1 MSDVSASFFAHGFA
15 VVSKVIDRASLA
27 AISNLLDAAPAEG
40 AGSRGLLRH
49 GWCQTLAAKLRSVL
63 TTQLLLPEG
72 AVAIQ
77 CTLFDKGPTKNW
89 LVALHQD
96 RSIPVRGKVEA
107 SELSGW
113 SEKEGDI
120 FVQPPVAV
128 LEQLTAVRLH
138 IDDCPPESGALRV
151 VPGSHAIGV
160 LSQAEAEQFR
170 ARHEEVVVPA
180 ASADALLM
188 KPLILHASSKAT
200 SAARRRVLHFVYG
213 PKVLPFGLQWKH
225 AI

>member
-1 MSDVSASFFAHGFA
+1 
-15 VVSKVIDRASLA
+15 
-27 AISNLLDAAPAEG
+27 
-40 AGSRGLLRH
+40 
-49 GWCQTLAAKLRSVL
+49 
-63 TTQLLLPEG
+63 
-72 AVAIQ
+72 
-77 CTLFDKGPTKNW
+77 
-89 LVALHQD
+89 
-96 RSIPVRGKVEA
+96 
-107 SELSGW
+107 
-113 SEKEGDI
+113 
-120 FVQPPVAV
+120 
-128 LEQLTAVRLH
+128 LH

>member
-1 MSDVSASFFAHGFA
+1 MSNVSANFQAQGFA
-15 VVSKVIDRASLA
+15 VVSTVIDRTSLA
-27 AISNLLDAAPAEG
+27 AISDDLGATPTEG

-49 GWCQTLAAKLRSVL
+49 GWCQTLATKLRSVL
-63 TTQLLLPEG
+63 TAQRLLPEG
-72 AVAIQ
+72 VVAIQ

-96 RSIPVRGKVEA
+96 RSIPVRGKVAA

-138 IDDCPPESGALRV
+138 IDDCPAESGALRV
-151 VPGSHAIGV
+151 VPGSHANGV
-160 LSQAEAEQFR
+160 LSQAEAEGFR
-170 ARHEEVVVPA
+170 ARHGEVVVPA
-180 ASADALLM
+180 AATDALLM

-200 SAARRRVLHFVYG
+200 SHVRRRVLHFVYG
-213 PKVLPFGLQWKH
+213 PKVLPFGLGWQH

>member
-1 MSDVSASFFAHGFA
+1 MGNVSANFLAQGFA
-15 VVSKVIDRASLA
+15 VVSTVIDGTSLA
-27 AISNLLDAAPAEG
+27 AISNHLDAVPAEG

-63 TTQLLLPEG
+63 TAQQLLPEG

-77 CTLFDKGPTKNW
+77 CTLFDKGPRKNW

-138 IDDCPPESGALRV
+138 IDDCPAESGALRV
-151 VPGSHAIGV
+151 VPGSHARGF
-160 LSQAEAEQFR
+160 LSQAEAEGFR
-170 ARHEEVVVPA
+170 ARHEEVVVPVSA
-180 ASADALLM
+180 ADALLM

-200 SAARRRVLHFVYG
+200 SGARRRVLHFVYG
-213 PKVLPFGLQWKH
+213 PKVLPFGLHWQH